1 MSRPF
6 GQITPI
12 LPSWRNNNS
21 GSARNRAAE
30 IRMAPPAGSGRSSPT
45 WTKSSRVI
53 SPPLTSGIDTL
64 LERLDAKPLH
74 RIDEELVGARAQ
86 REIGLDDVFHHVGN
100 FLEFHRGPDQ
110 RAQFGVL
117 VGASAD
123 RDLVELLAILFDA
136 ENADMADMMMAAGV
150 DAAGDVDME
159 SADQICG
166 VMIGK
171 ALRQLLCNRDRA
183 GIGERAIVQTGAGD
197 DVGDEI

>member
-30 IRMAPPAGSGRSSPT
+30 IRMAPPSGSGRSSPT

-64 LERLDAKPLH
+64 LERLDAEPLH
-74 RIDEELVGARAQ
+74 RIDE
-86 REIGLDDVFHHVGN
+86 
-100 FLEFHRGPDQ
+100 
-110 RAQFGVL
+110 
-117 VGASAD
+117 
-123 RDLVELLAILFDA
+123 ELLAILFDA

-171 ALRQLLCNRDRA
+171 APRQLL
-183 GIGERAIVQTGAGD
+183 
-197 DVGDEI
+197 